1 MEALAAPPAPPA
13 RRQVLVG
20 MSLATVAMTMLTG
33 GMLGVWM
40 LLRSRMIDAG
50 NDWVPSGVTIP
61 EVPSNIML
69 IAFAPVCVCAQW
81 AVWSAKRDDR
91 PNALLALGITAL
103 LALMIINAQFFIY
116 YEFGVALADGTY
128 GTLFFGITGMF
139 VALMIIGLLVTA
151 VTAFRVFGGRTDGEL
166 LAAHAIYW
174 YALSA
179 VFAAIWFVVYV
190 TK

>member
-40 LLRSRMIDAG
+40 LLRSRVLDAG
-50 NDWVPSGVTIP
+50 SDWIPSGLTVP

-69 IAFAPVCVCAQW
+69 IAFLPVCVCAQW

-91 PNALLALGITAL
+91 ANTLLALGITAL
-103 LALMIINAQFFIY
+103 LALMIINAQFFVY
-116 YEFGVALADGTY
+116 VDFGVALADGTY
-128 GTLFFGITGMF
+128 GTLFFGVTGVF

-151 VTAFRVFGGRTDGEL
+151 VTTFRVFGGRNEGEL
-166 LAAHAIYW
+166 LAAHALYW
-174 YALSA
+174 YAMSA

>member
-20 MSLATVAMTMLTG
+20 MSLAAVAMAMLTG

-40 LLRSRMIDAG
+40 LQRSRVLDAG
-50 NDWVPSGVTIP
+50 NDWIPSGASVP

-69 IAFAPVCVCAQW
+69 IAFVPVCVCAQW
-81 AVWSAKRDDR
+81 AVWSVKRNDR
-91 PNALLALGITAL
+91 ANGFLALGITAL

-116 YEFGVALADGTY
+116 YSFGVGLADGTY
-128 GTLFFGITGMF
+128 GTLFFGVTGMF
-139 VALMIIGLLVTA
+139 VALMIVGMLVTMVA
-151 VTAFRVFGGRTDGEL
+151 AFRLFGGRTDDEL

-174 YALSA
+174 YAVSA
-179 VFAAIWFVVYV
+179 VFVAIWFVVYV